1 MSANHSLGGSRPGV
15 RIRTELAYQMCACCM
30 GLFPSIAECICVYCE
45 AKVCPSCIEPIDEI
59 DEVVCLSCAGS
70 RDRSL
75 EPRVAK
81 RAALTN

>member
-1 MSANHSLGGSRPGV
+1 MSANHSLGGPRFNV
-15 RIRTELAYQMCACCM
+15 RIRTELAYQMCASCM

-70 RDRSL
+70 RDGLRES
-75 EPRVAK
+75 RAAK
-81 RAALTN
+81 RALLTN